1 MLQDYIDRE
10 FRSDLRPSVG
20 SNTIRDNAAIVG
32 VGQTEY
38 TRNSGRDE
46 LDMACEAIKA
56 AVEDAGLTMADID
69 GLEAFTLER
78 TSMPTLVGALG
89 IPNLRFT
96 SEISYG
102 GGAACAN
109 IMQAAAA
116 VTTGVANYVVCYRS
130 LNEAS
135 GHRYGRGDG
144 YATYLSE
151 APTLHYGYY
160 FPFGLLTPL
169 SWASMYGRRWMH
181 EYDIDPDL
189 LGWYSVVLRENA
201 NLNPKAI
208 FHDKAITIDDYRES
222 QMIVEPLRLF
232 DCCVDTD
239 GAAAVIVTTAERAKD
254 LKQTPAYVLAAAQAA
269 TPISE
274 IQTSYNRTPMS
285 GLPDTWHVGQELY
298 RLAGVGPGD
307 IDVAQLYDPFSLG
320 GILQLEELGFCERG
334 GGADFIAGGDNI
346 RVGGEIPINTSGG
359 LLSEAYIHGY
369 NLIIEAVRQ
378 IRGTS
383 TNQVD
388 DVELSMVTGGPGL
401 PTSGMIL
408 RK

>member
-1 MLQDYIDRE
+1 MLQDYIDRK
-10 FRSDLRPSVG
+10 FRTDLRPGVE

-32 VGQTEY
+32 VGQTEFS
-38 TRNSGRDE
+38 RNSGRDE

-102 GGAACAN
+102 GGASCAN

-169 SWASMYGRRWMH
+169 SWASMYARRWMH
-181 EYDIDPDL
+181 EYDVDVDL

-201 NLNPKAI
+201 VRNPKAI
-208 FHDKAITIDDYRES
+208 FHDKPITFDDYK
-222 QMIVEPLRLF
+222 QAPMIVEPLRLL

-254 LKQTPAYVLAAAQAA
+254 LKQTPRLHPRCRPGRNA
-269 TPISE
+269 
-274 IQTSYNRTPMS
+274 
-285 GLPDTWHVGQELY
+285 GLGDPDLLQPH
-298 RLAGVGPGD
+298 ADVGPARHLARRPGALPPRRRRSLRHRRGAALRS
-307 IDVAQLYDPFSLG
+307 VQLRWAASA
-320 GILQLEELGFCERG
+320 RG
-334 GGADFIAGGDNI
+334 A
-346 RVGGEIPINTSGG
+346 RV
-359 LLSEAYIHGY
+359 L
-369 NLIIEAVRQ
+369 
-378 IRGTS
+378 
-383 TNQVD
+383 
-388 DVELSMVTGGPGL
+388 
-401 PTSGMIL
+401 
-408 RK
+408 

>member
-1 MLQDYIDRE
+1 MLQDYIDQE
-10 FRSDLRPSVG
+10 FRSDLRPSIE

-78 TSMPTLVGALG
+78 TSMPTLVGSLG

-102 GGAACAN
+102 GGASCAN

-169 SWASMYGRRWMH
+169 SWASMYGRRWMY
-181 EYDIDPDL
+181 EFDVDPDNI
-189 LGWYSVVLRENA
+189 GWYSVVLRENA
-201 NLNPKAI
+201 NRNPKAI
-208 FHDKAITIDDYRES
+208 FYDKPLTIEDYHES

-269 TPISE
+269 TPVSE

-285 GLPDTWHVGQELY
+285 GLPDTWHVGKELY
-298 RLAGVGPGD
+298 RLAGVGPED

-320 GILQLEELGFCERG
+320 GILQLEELGFCGRG
-334 GGADFIAGGDNI
+334 EGTDFIAGGDNI
-346 RVGGEIPINTSGG
+346 RVGGRIPINTSGG

-383 TNQVD
+383 TSQVD

>member
-1 MLQDYIDRE
+1 MLQEYKDRSY
-10 FRSDLRPSVG
+10 RRDLRPSVE
-20 SNTIRDNAAIVG
+20 SNTIKDNAAIVG
-32 VGQTEY
+32 VGQTAY

-46 LDMACEAIKA
+46 LDMACEAIKN

-78 TSMPTLVGALG
+78 TSMPTLVGSLG
-89 IPNLRFT
+89 IPNLRFA
-96 SEISYG
+96 SRISFG
-102 GGAACAN
+102 GGASCAN
-109 IMQAAAA
+109 VMHAAAA

-181 EYDIDPDL
+181 EFKIDPAQ

-201 NLNPKAI
+201 VRNPNAI
-208 FHDKAITIDDYRES
+208 FHDKPITHQDYLDS
-222 QMIVEPLRLF
+222 QMIVEPLRLL

-254 LKQTPAYVLAAAQAA
+254 LRQTPAYILAAAQAA
-269 TPISE
+269 TPESE

-285 GLPDTWHVGQELY
+285 GLPDTWYVGQELY
-298 RLAGVGPGD
+298 RIAGVGPSD

-320 GILQLEELGFCERG
+320 ALLQMEELGFCERG
-334 GGADFIAGGDNI
+334 GAAAFCEGGDRI
-346 RVGGEIPINTSGG
+346 RPGGEIPINTSGG

-383 TNQVD
+383 TSQVD
-388 DVELSMVTGGPGL
+388 DVDLSMVTGGPGL

>member
-1 MLQDYIDRE
+1 MLQDYIDRK
-10 FRSDLRPSVG
+10 FRTDLRPGVE

-32 VGQTEY
+32 VGQTEFS
-38 TRNSGRDE
+38 RNSGRDE

-102 GGAACAN
+102 GGASCAN

-169 SWASMYGRRWMH
+169 SWASMYARRWMH
-181 EYDIDPDL
+181 EYDVDVDL

-201 NLNPKAI
+201 VRNPKAI
-208 FHDKAITIDDYRES
+208 FHDKPITFDDYK
-222 QMIVEPLRLF
+222 QAPMIVEPLRLL

-254 LKQTPAYVLAAAQAA
+254 LKQTPAYILAAAQAA
-269 TPISE
+269 TPVSE

-298 RLAGVGPGD
+298 RLAGVGPSD
-307 IDVAQLYDPFSLG
+307 IDVVQLYDPFSFG
-320 GILQLEELGFCERG
+320 GLLQLEELGFCERG
-334 GGADFIAGGDNI
+334 GSAEFCAGGDRI
-346 RVGGEIPINTSGG
+346 RPDGEIPVNTSGG

-383 TNQVD
+383 TSQVD

>member
-1 MLQDYIDRE
+1 MLQEYIDRSFQQE
-10 FRSDLRPSVG
+10 KRPSVE
-20 SNTIRDNAAIVG
+20 SNTIRDNAAIVAI
-32 VGQTEY
+32 GQTEY

-46 LDMACEAIKA
+46 LDMACEAIRN
-56 AVEDAGLTMADID
+56 AVDDAGLTMADID

-89 IPNLRFT
+89 IPNLRF
-96 SEISYG
+96 SSRISYG

-144 YATYLSE
+144 YATYLTE

-181 EYDIDPDL
+181 EYGVDPDDI
-189 LGWYSVVLRENA
+189 GWYSVVLRENA
-201 NLNPKAI
+201 NRNPKAI
-208 FHDKAITIDDYRES
+208 FHDKAITIDDYRAS

-254 LKQTPAYVLAAAQAA
+254 LEGTPAYILAAAQAA
-269 TPISE
+269 TPESE

-285 GLPDTWHVGQELY
+285 GLPDTWYVGQELY
-298 RLAGVGPGD
+298 RLAGVGPED

-334 GGADFIAGGDNI
+334 AGAEFCRGGDNI
-346 RVGGEIPINTSGG
+346 RVGGKIPINTSGG

-388 DVELSMVTGGPGL
+388 DAELALITGGPGL

>member
-1 MLQDYIDRE
+1 MMQEYLDKSFRRDR
-10 FRSDLRPSVG
+10 RPSVE
-20 SNTIRDNAAIVG
+20 SNLIHDNTAIVG

-38 TRNSGRDE
+38 TRSSERDE

-56 AVEDAGLTMADID
+56 AVDDAGLTMADID

-78 TSMPTLVGALG
+78 TAIPTLAGSLG
-89 IPNLRFT
+89 IQNLRFANR
-96 SEISYG
+96 ISFG
-102 GGAACAN
+102 GGASCAN
-109 IMQAAAA
+109 VMQAAAA
-116 VTTGVANYVVCYRS
+116 VATGVANYVVCFRS

-181 EYDIDPDL
+181 EYGVDPDHI
-189 LGWYSVVLRENA
+189 GWYSVVLRENA
-201 NLNPKAI
+201 QKNPNAI
-208 FHDKAITIDDYRES
+208 FYGRPITIDDYRES

-254 LKQTPAYVLAAAQAA
+254 LKQTPAYILAATQAGG
-269 TPISE
+269 TECE
-274 IQTSYNRTPMS
+274 IQTFYNRPVIS
-285 GLPDTWHVGQELY
+285 GLPDSWYMGQELY
-298 RLAGVGPGD
+298 RIAGVGPSD
-307 IDVAQLYDPFSLG
+307 IDVAELYDPFSIG
-320 GILQLEELGFCERG
+320 GIIQLEELGFCGRG
-334 GGADFIAGGDNI
+334 EGAAFCEGGDRI
-346 RVGGEIPINTSGG
+346 RPDGEIPINTSGG

-369 NLIIEAVRQ
+369 NLIIEGVHQ

-383 TNQVD
+383 SNQVS
-388 DVELSMVTGGPGL
+388 DVELALVTGGPGL

-408 RK
+408 RR

>member
-10 FRSDLRPSVG
+10 FRSDLRPG
-20 SNTIRDNAAIVG
+20 IESNTIRDNAAIVG

-78 TSMPTLVGALG
+78 TSMPTLVGSLG

-102 GGAACAN
+102 GGASCAN

-169 SWASMYGRRWMH
+169 SWASMYGRRWMY
-181 EYDIDPDL
+181 EYDVDPDNI
-189 LGWYSVVLRENA
+189 GWYSVVLRENA
-201 NLNPKAI
+201 NRNPKAI
-208 FHDKAITIDDYRES
+208 FYDKPITMDDYRNS

-254 LKQTPAYVLAAAQAA
+254 LKQTPAYILAAAQAA
-269 TPISE
+269 TPVSE

-298 RLAGVGPGD
+298 RLAGVGPED

-320 GILQLEELGFCERG
+320 GILQLEELGFCGRG
-334 GGADFIAGGDNI
+334 EGSDFIAGGDNI
-346 RVGGEIPINTSGG
+346 RPGGRIPINTSGG

-383 TNQVD
+383 TSQVD

>member
-1 MLQDYIDRE
+1 MLQEYIDRS
-10 FRSDLRPSVG
+10 FRPERRPSIDA
-20 SNTIRDNAAIVG
+20 NTIRDTTAIVG

-38 TRNSGRDE
+38 SRNSGRDE
-46 LDMACEAIKA
+46 LDMACEAIKH

-78 TSMPTLVGALG
+78 TSMPTLVGSLG
-89 IPNLRFT
+89 IPNLRF
-96 SEISYG
+96 SSRISYG
-102 GGAACAN
+102 GGASCAN
-109 IMQAAAA
+109 VMHAAAA
-116 VTTGVANYVVCYRS
+116 VATGVANYVVCYRS

-181 EYDIDPDL
+181 EFDVDPGQ

-201 NLNPKAI
+201 VRNPKAI
-208 FHDKAITIDDYRES
+208 FHDKPITHDDYLES
-222 QMIVEPLRLF
+222 QMIVEPLRLL

-239 GAAAVIVTTAERAKD
+239 GAAAVIVTTAERARD
-254 LKQTPAYVLAAAQAA
+254 LRQTPAYILAAAQAA
-269 TPISE
+269 TPESE

-285 GLPDTWHVGQELY
+285 GLPDTWYVGQELY
-298 RLAGVGPGD
+298 RIAGVGPSD

-320 GILQLEELGFCERG
+320 ALLQLEELGFCGRG
-334 GGADFIAGGDNI
+334 EAAAFCEGGDRI
-346 RVGGEIPINTSGG
+346 RVGGDIPVNTSGG
-359 LLSEAYIHGY
+359 LLSEAYLHGY
-369 NLIIEAVRQ
+369 NLIIEGVRQ

-383 TNQVD
+383 TNQVAD
-388 DVELSMVTGGPGL
+388 AELAMVTGGPGL
-401 PTSGMIL
+401 PTSGLIL